1 MEKESEEKGKY
12 GRNEEKEVQGGV
24 EVGGEGGG
32 GEGEGGVKGEGG
44 GEGGGVSSE
53 SRAGRRTASWV
64 STLLG
69 FWPHSAQARLATI
82 SD

>member
-32 GEGEGGVKGEGG
+32 GE
-44 GEGGGVSSE
+44 
-53 SRAGRRTASWV
+53 
-64 STLLG
+64 
-69 FWPHSAQARLATI
+69 
-82 SD
+82 